1 MIRGY
6 RHPLYIP
13 FTAIPSRS
21 HHCIRAGTMPCTF
34 CGQYMHWEEGKI
46 WEKHYIFSD
55 RNEQEDIRQGHDGRY
70 WVLWDSGERE
80 QVYWYTPSE
89 CTRHK
94 TKWPLL
100 WFLQCGRCK
109 QKRDH
114 ARRMQDLATR
124 KQRRMH
130 HILRL
135 LEYEEGRILRN
146 ILWRWRRPSYG
157 WPLCAAPPA
166 DRTL

>member
-1 MIRGY
+1 
-6 RHPLYIP
+6 
-13 FTAIPSRS
+13 
-21 HHCIRAGTMPCTF
+21 MPCTF

-55 RNEQEDIRQGHDGRY
+55 RTEQEDIRQGHDGRY
-70 WVLWDSGERE
+70 WVLWDCGERE

-89 CTRHK
+89 CTIHK
-94 TKWPLL
+94 RKWPLL

-146 ILWRWRRPSYG
+146 ILWQWRRLAG
-157 WPLCAAPPA
+157 
-166 DRTL
+166 R

>member
-1 MIRGY
+1 MNKKT
-6 RHPLYIP
+6 
-13 FTAIPSRS
+13 FAKAMTAGI
-21 HHCIRAGTMPCTF
+21 GF
-34 CGQYMHWEEGKI
+34 CGIAG
-46 WEKHYIFSD
+46 
-55 RNEQEDIRQGHDGRY
+55 
-70 WVLWDSGERE
+70 RE

-89 CTRHK
+89 CTIHK

-130 HILRL
+130 HILGL
-135 LEYEEGRILRN
+135 LEYEEGRILGN
-146 ILWRWRRPSYG
+146 ILWQWRRLAG
-157 WPLCAAPPA
+157 
-166 DRTL
+166 R